1 MAPNVALVT
10 LYHRVIPFWPQ
21 KRSLYDEIIIQTSN
35 IKGSGCGTLVDWL
48 FQTKRLAVQI
58 PINSY
63 FWACYSTVLLR
74 QDENGEKSWEW
85 PTFIVR
91 NIQMFF
97 YKNGSILRSTFLCF
111 LLLRKRRLKFKTF
124 YACPIRT
131 QLKNLSVVFFLVSAP
146 NPPTGTSPSRLPSK
160 RSKAVQVKA
169 TNERTNERKQKKNR
183 TAPFQAKIKLKNLR
197 KFWSSSACVE
207 TSNNKKK
214 KWKKWNFSKPKNSE
228 IVFHALKITKKK
240 GKLWKGGSKNSAK
253 VLLFWPH
260 LCHCE
265 ESVYL

>member
-1 MAPNVALVT
+1 MFFVVEETSVKIQNFLCLSNSHAAQKPFRSFFPRERSQSANWHFPIAP
-10 LYHRVIPFWPQ
+10 
-21 KRSLYDEIIIQTSN
+21 SIQT
-35 IKGSGCGTLVDWL
+35 
-48 FQTKRLAVQI
+48 VQ
-58 PINSY
+58 S
-63 FWACYSTVLLR
+63 
-74 QDENGEKSWEW
+74 
-85 PTFIVR
+85 
-91 NIQMFF
+91 
-97 YKNGSILRSTFLCF
+97 RSS
-111 LLLRKRRLKFKTF
+111 
-124 YACPIRT
+124 
-131 QLKNLSVVFFLVSAP
+131 Q
-146 NPPTGTSPSRLPSK
+146 G
-160 RSKAVQVKA
+160 
-169 TNERTNERKQKKNR
+169 NERTNERKQKKNR